1 MKKIFRNVVAVFA
14 AVMLVSAFASCKS
27 NDDDDDKKQENPA
40 TPEVTT
46 PAETTATIFS
56 EEVVLTGWSNGKVI
70 SEDKFASAK
79 AGDVVRFVASGDNT
93 PDGDGNVYHSF
104 KIAAN
109 SDWASA
115 FKEFSDVSA
124 TVEYTLTA
132 DNITAI
138 NAGDAKGL
146 AFYGHGVKIT
156 KIELVTK

>member
-1 MKKIFRNVVAVFA
+1 MKKIFRNVVAAFA
-14 AVMLVSAFASCKS
+14 AVMLVSAFASCS
-27 NDDDDDKKQENPA
+27 DSDDGDDKKTEQ
-40 TPEVTT
+40 

-109 SDWASA
+109 SDWAAA
-115 FKEFSDVSA
+115 FKEFSDVTA